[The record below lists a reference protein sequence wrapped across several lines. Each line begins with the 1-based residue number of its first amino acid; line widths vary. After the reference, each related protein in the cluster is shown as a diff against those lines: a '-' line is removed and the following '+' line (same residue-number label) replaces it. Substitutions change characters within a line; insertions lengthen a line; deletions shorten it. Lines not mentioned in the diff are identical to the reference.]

1 MAPATP
7 DKCRDKFSNRMVQLT
22 RVITNWEKSGQ
33 GDGGH
38 SNEDE
43 DEEEKSED
51 VVFGSL
57 RNRSAGALDQREQFV
72 EYNQSYLLYLWH
84 MLDKHGLFVS
94 SLQMLNCDVAAGN
107 GATGVPSVVLRRTDN
122 DTPTA
127 VRSFDDSASVSN
139 NHKAEINRLSAT
151 IQNMADMDA
160 REQQRNRDANRTE
173 SQLSFISNSLEILK
187 SQKRELEENFFE
199 NRMKKNKAGVQFY
212 KSQIRLVSQ
221 DINLKE
227 SQVNDLLGLVTSPH
241 LSTPQRTNTT
251 PVVARHPAAGDP
263 SPESTEALPVAAVAT
278 APRHSPRRG
287 MAGLSSSESDDN

>member
-1 MAPATP
+1 
-7 DKCRDKFSNRMVQLT
+7 
-22 RVITNWEKSGQ
+22 
-33 GDGGH
+33 
-38 SNEDE
+38 
-43 DEEEKSED
+43 
-51 VVFGSL
+51 
-57 RNRSAGALDQREQFV
+57 
-72 EYNQSYLLYLWH
+72 

-94 SLQMLNCDVAAGN
+94 SLQMLNRDVAAGN

-127 VRSFDDSASVSN
+127 LRSFGDSASVSN

-151 IQNMADMDA
+151 IQNMAEMAA

-173 SQLSFISNSLEILK
+173 SQLSFVQNSLETLK
-187 SQKRELEENFFE
+187 SQKRGLEEKCFE

-263 SPESTEALPVAAVAT
+263 SPESTQALPVAAVAAVAT
-278 APRHSPRRG
+278 APRRSPRRG
-287 MAGLSSSESDDN
+287 MAELSSSESDDD